1 MQETRD
7 EGNEGAGSSAP
18 AGTEGVGTREGFHRV
33 ATERRIQI
41 CANGEELAWARS
53 GAWSTPN
60 CTSHPKGSI
69 FWGKFMFDELVF
81 SHLTAM
87 LVLQG
92 GDLRHVFTDRSHIKF
107 GEQLVE
113 YGPFYLL
120 KGSLSKVTS
129 PPLRL
134 EGGVV
139 LAKLENRPFHNERPA
154 LTDLEIVTHLLAEV
168 LPK

>member
-18 AGTEGVGTREGFHRV
+18 AGTEGVGTGEGPHRIT
-33 ATERRIQI
+33 TERIEI
-41 CANGEELAWARS
+41 CADGAVLAWARS
-53 GAWSTPN
+53 GSWTTPN
-60 CTSHPKGSI
+60 YTLHSTGVILWS
-69 FWGKFMFDELVF
+69 KFVFDELTF

-92 GDLRHVFTDRSHIKF
+92 GDLRHVFTGRSYIKF
-107 GEQLVE
+107 GGLVE

-139 LAKLENRPFHNERPA
+139 LARLRDQSVLSDKPK